1 MKTICLLAILAV
13 AALALASEGREGLKP
28 SMKAKPSEPFHLVPI
43 GHVEKRPG
51 RTVLRLEARYQEGLL
66 GLEQWSHI
74 WVFYWFDQ
82 NDTPEQRAV
91 LQVHPRGN
99 RNNPL
104 TGVFATR
111 SPMRPNLTA
120 LSLCRVVSIQGSDIE
135 IEGIDAFDQ
144 TPVIDLKPYIQELD
158 TPRDPIHAPG
168 WVATPA
174 P

>member
-1 MKTICLLAILAV
+1 
-13 AALALASEGREGLKP
+13 
-28 SMKAKPSEPFHLVPI
+28 
-43 GHVEKRPG
+43 
-51 RTVLRLEARYQEGLL
+51 L

-82 NDTPEQRAV
+82 NDTPEKRAV

-120 LSLCRVVSIQGSDIE
+120 LSLCRVVSIQGNDIE
-135 IEGIDAFDQ
+135 IEAIDAFDQ
-144 TPVIDLKPYIQELD
+144 TPVIDIKPYIQELD
-158 TPRDPIHAPG
+158 TPRDPIDAPG
-168 WVATPA
+168 WMETCGAGPRGWVRQRSGWHSADLKRPEPPSA
-174 P
+174 EPKSNALMPPSLPPSPGS